1 MRKVKVYSTVSGL
14 RQFDSSATIWGEL
27 KYELQ
32 NEGYS
37 FSNMTVTENKRNSTL
52 MLDEA
57 ELPEEDFVLMLTPQ
71 KTKSGA
77 MSYGEI
83 RAQIKEAFM
92 FYGTA
97 AATHFNEG
105 KNYTN
110 KSKDELESLLNSWLK
125 GIPTS
130 KQVVLPKAEVSPAP
144 IKVDTS
150 YTEDLEDD
158 EEDDYEDDEEDDE
171 EDSDEVAEII
181 TSITLLNWNGRTDDF
196 NLAIALIRGEKSA
209 KNLTSYNVAS
219 VKITTSEEDAWIAKM
234 RNKGL

>member
-92 FYGTA
+92 SYGTA

-110 KSKDELESLLNSWLK
+110 KSKDELEFLLNSWLK
-125 GIPTS
+125 KIPTS

-158 EEDDYEDDEEDDE
+158 EDDYEDNEED
-171 EDSDEVAEII
+171 EDSDEVAEVIEAI
-181 TSITLLNWNGRTDDF
+181 SNLNWNGRYDDF

>member
-14 RQFDSSATIWGEL
+14 KQFDSSATTWGEL

-32 NEGYS
+32 NDGYS
-37 FSNMTVTENKRNSTL
+37 LSNMTVTENKRNSTL
-52 MLDEA
+52 VLDEA

-83 RAQIKEAFM
+83 RAQIKKAFIS
-92 FYGTA
+92 YGTA

-125 GIPTS
+125 KTPTN
-130 KQVVLPKAEVSPAP
+130 KQVVLPKAEVSPAT

-150 YTEDLEDD
+150 YVEDLEDD
-158 EEDDYEDDEEDDE
+158 ECD

-181 TSITLLNWNGRTDDF
+181 TSITLLNWNERYDDF

-209 KNLTSYNVAS
+209 KNLTSPNVAS

>member
-92 FYGTA
+92 SYGTA

-125 GIPTS
+125 KIPTN

-150 YTEDLEDD
+150 YTEDLED
-158 EEDDYEDDEEDDE
+158 EDDYEDNEED
-171 EDSDEVAEII
+171 EDSDEVAEVIEAI
-181 TSITLLNWNGRTDDF
+181 SNLNWNGRYDDF
-196 NLAIALIRGEKSA
+196 ELAIALIRGEKSA